1 MVSAAAESEAEDDE
15 AEQAPAAATP
25 REVIEKLSA
34 AKVNLICGQEHFACI
49 VLS

>member
-1 MVSAAAESEAEDDE
+1 MVTAAAESDAEDAE

-34 AKVNLICGQEHFACI
+34 AKVTLTCAQVHFACI